1 MMTVS
6 NQPERTPSATASPA
20 AGLTVELRPADS
32 AALALYR
39 EDSAASCFMP
49 AQSPEW
55 VSAWARHSVH
65 ETLIVRLSDSE
76 GHLLSLP
83 LELAAQGRF
92 RVARFIGDRHANGN
106 FPLTDRRA
114 DDRIGSAQLRDLLN
128 HIHDQ
133 RPDIDL
139 LSLERQLHACDG
151 VANPLL
157 FWPHSESPNLS
168 LAVDLEGGFDAA
180 LLRASGKRKRKQHR
194 SQARK
199 LEAAGGFER
208 RMAKTPDEAD
218 TMLEAFFAMKAERF
232 AQMGIQNVFAPAPVQ
247 AAFHTL
253 FGEATA
259 SEHPKFVLHGLEVA
273 GRLRAVTG
281 SSLTDDR
288 IICEFSSISDD
299 ELTEISPG
307 RFLFFENIQEA
318 CEQGLKVYDFSV
330 GDEYYKRLWCDL
342 ETVHFDSFVPL
353 TVKGR
358 AMALTRSA
366 IAGGKRI
373 VINDPRL
380 WAMAKGVRKRLSALR
395 R

>member
-1 MMTVS
+1 MTVS
-6 NQPERTPSATASPA
+6 NQPDRTPSAPASSA
-20 AGLTVELRPADS
+20 AGLTVELRPAD
-32 AALALYR
+32 AEAVELYR
-39 EDSAASCFMP
+39 QDSAASRFMP

-55 VSAWARHSVH
+55 VSAWARHSLH
-65 ETLIVRLSDSE
+65 ETLIVRLSDSD
-76 GHLLSLP
+76 GHLMSLP

-106 FPLTDRRA
+106 FPLTDRRT
-114 DDRIGSAQLRDLLN
+114 DGRIGSVQLRALLES
-128 HIHDQ
+128 IHQQ

-139 LSLERQLHACDG
+139 LSLERQLHACGG
-151 VANPLL
+151 VPNPLL
-157 FWPHSESPNLS
+157 SWPHSESPNLS
-168 LAVDLEGGFDAA
+168 LAVDLDGGFDAV
-180 LLRASGKRKRKQHR
+180 LSRASGKRKRKQHR

-208 RMAKTPDEAD
+208 RMARTPDETDA
-218 TMLEAFFAMKAERF
+218 MLEAFFAMKAERF
-232 AQMGIQNVFAPAPVQ
+232 ARMGIQNVFAPAPVQ

-253 FGEATA
+253 FSEATA
-259 SEHPKFVLHGLEVA
+259 GKHPKFVLHGLEVA

-288 IICEFSSISDD
+288 IICEFSSISED

-342 ETVHFDSFVPL
+342 ETTQFDNFIPL
-353 TVKGR
+353 TRKGR

-373 VINDPRL
+373 VISDPRL
-380 WAMAKGVRKRLSALR
+380 WAMAKAMRKRLSGLKR
-395 R
+395 